1 VNIVEKFDGLA
12 EHFSE
17 RDYADAP
24 AYYRH
29 RAELVIDHGPH
40 LAPSSTLIDF
50 GCGDGGVGKALVE
63 AGIDYHG
70 VDASP
75 HMVEVAQRTL
85 GDRVQVA
92 TFDFDPPEPV
102 DATTVFRAL
111 QFAPDRR
118 GFLRRAREFTRV
130 KLVFD
135 FNPRV
140 YDAAAIYRDL
150 REAGWSRFE
159 VRPFL
164 MPQRV
169 RLPRPLQRLL
179 FTLEPVGPARMLTKV
194 RFPLLV
200 SAA

>member
-1 VNIVEKFDGLA
+1 VSLVDKFDAIA
-12 EHFSE
+12 EQYSE
-17 RDYADAP
+17 LDYADAS

-29 RAELVIDHGPH
+29 RAELVIRHGPE
-40 LAPSSTLIDF
+40 LPRSSTLIDF
-50 GCGDGGVGKALVE
+50 ACGDAGVGVPLVA

-70 VDASP
+70 IDASP

-85 GDRVQVA
+85 GGRVQMA
-92 TFDFDPPEPV
+92 TFDYNPPKPV
-102 DATTVFRAL
+102 DATTIFRSL
-111 QFAPDRR
+111 YLVPDRL

-135 FNPRV
+135 FDPRAR
-140 YDAAAIYRDL
+140 DASQLYRDL
-150 REAGWSRFE
+150 RSAGWASIE
-159 VRPFL
+159 IRPFL

-169 RLPRPLQRLL
+169 RLPVPLQRLL
-179 FTLEPVGPARMLTKV
+179 FSLEPLRAARLVTRV